1 MKNPQQ
7 KLKLLYLAKIL
18 NENSDENHP
27 ITVNQMIDF
36 LAQYGIS
43 AERKSVYDDIECLKV
58 FGLDIVS
65 VKSKSFGYYIA
76 SRDFELPELKLL
88 VDTVQASK
96 FITRKK
102 SLELINKLEKLTSKH
117 YAQLLNRQ
125 VYVTN
130 RAKSFN
136 EKIYYNVDKI
146 HEAISSDC
154 WISFKYFDIDVNK
167 EKSYR
172 KEGKFYKEQP
182 VCLMWNEENYYLV
195 AYKEKYNSYVHY
207 RVDKMEYIS
216 LIDEKRILP
225 DKEFD
230 QASYA
235 KKMFSM
241 FSGDET
247 EVDIIFANELSGT
260 VIEKFGNDVFM
271 YPIDDKTFKAKVKVS
286 VSPFFLSWILGL
298 GDKALI
304 VSPDN
309 IIENMKEFLNNG
321 LKKYNK

>member
-1 MKNPQQ
+1 MKNSQQ
-7 KLKLLYLAKIL
+7 KLKLLYLYKIL
-18 NENSDENHP
+18 SENTDEEHP

-36 LAQYGIS
+36 LGDYGVS
-43 AERKSVYDDIECLKV
+43 AERKSIYDDIECLKL
-58 FGLDIVS
+58 FGVDIVS
-65 VKSKSFGYYIA
+65 VKTKSYGYYIA

-102 SLELINKLEKLTSKH
+102 SLELIAKLEKLTSRH
-117 YAQLLNRQ
+117 YGQLLNRQ

-167 EKSYR
+167 HKKYR
-172 KEGKFYKEQP
+172 KDGGLYKEQP

-195 AYKEKYNSYVHY
+195 TYKEKYNSYVHY
-207 RVDKMEYIS
+207 RVDKMENI
-216 LIDEKRILP
+216 LLLDEKRNLP

-241 FSGDET
+241 FSGNET
-247 EVDIIFANELSGT
+247 EVDIIFSNELSGN
-260 VIEKFGNDVFM
+260 VIEKFGSDIFM
-271 YPIDDKTFKAKVKVS
+271 YPIDENSFKAKVKVA

-298 GDKALI
+298 GDKAKI
-304 VSPDN
+304 VSPACVV
-309 IIENMKEFLNNG
+309 ENMKEFLSKGLEMYNN
-321 LKKYNK
+321 